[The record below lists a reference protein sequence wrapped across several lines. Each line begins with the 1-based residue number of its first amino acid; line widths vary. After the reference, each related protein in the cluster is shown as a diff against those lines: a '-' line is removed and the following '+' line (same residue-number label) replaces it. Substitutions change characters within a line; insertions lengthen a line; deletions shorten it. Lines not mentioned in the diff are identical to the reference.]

1 MKVVLMDRGC
11 WSFII
16 EEDKPC
22 PEQALRK
29 KNLNGKEAWNILK
42 TNFEPTSKARL
53 ALLIDEFFEL
63 KFNPVEETIEIF
75 CKRVEEKKT
84 QVKEAGF
91 EIPELLIALQLIR
104 ILPAEYDHLVQ
115 TLYRLKDEEFNHRE
129 VEKQLVNEA
138 GRIQLKQK
146 DLNLDYTENAYT
158 VGSFRLQETRKKS
171 FERSGAVLDP
181 SRNPGQYRKIS
192 YPKGMGLFCDFCS
205 RKGHDASKCY
215 KKRNKE
221 KKQAFASETSFCG
234 TNQAFGVSTDWDQFL
249 IDTAATSHFCYERDW
264 FKNFK
269 ELTTTKALLAATKST
284 CEVKGIGDIDFIV
297 KDIKGNVKIILKDVF
312 YTPNMRRNLISG
324 ARMDIAGL
332 KIIWSNNV
340 MRICHSNNE
349 YFFSAFRQDMLYIV
363 SGYPLLDSVMYTSVD
378 LNLIHKRLCHVD
390 IPLIKDMCKNKSVK
404 GLEKVNIK
412 IGNESCIACNV
423 EKSIDVFTLKS
434 KSEVFS
440 FFKEYLSRVQREL
453 GRKLKSVRT
462 DNGMEF
468 YHKDFETFL
477 RDLGI
482 KIERTSF
489 YTPELNGIAERFNRS
504 SMEAV
509 RTMLQDSG
517 LQPKFWAEA
526 LHAYVHTK
534 NRCSHKLTEGKTPME
549 IWSGH
554 KPSIRHCRTFGSLTY
569 VYVPAVNRNKL
580 QPKDK
585 IGILVGYAVNRRGYR
600 VWLPKERK
608 VVESIHVKI
617 DETKNGVK
625 TLFCKVKHYDY
636 AIYQL
641 DQNLNND
648 SDCRA
653 QDEKSSSPKTPS

>member
-1 MKVVLMDRGC
+1 MPAESSPFAFPKLDGSNYTSWKEDMKVVLMDRGC

-22 PEQALRK
+22 PEEATEKEKFEYDWRK
-29 KNLNGKEAWNILK
+29 QRCYTTIHQGIERKFL
-42 TNFEPTSKARL
+42 P
-53 ALLIDEFFEL
+53 LIRHTTDE
-63 KFNPVEETIEIF
+63 EETIGIF
-75 CKRVEEKKT
+75 CKRVDEKKT
-84 QVKEAGF
+84 EVKEAGF

-104 ILPAEYDHLVQ
+104 RLPAEYDHLIQ
-115 TLYRLKDEEFNHRE
+115 TLYRLKDKEFNHRE
-129 VEKQLVNEA
+129 IEKQLVNEA

-181 SRNPGQYRKIS
+181 SGNPGQYRKIR
-192 YPKGMGLFCDFCS
+192 YPKGMGPFCDFCS
-205 RKGHDASKCY
+205 RKGQDASKCY

-221 KKQAFASETSFCG
+221 NKQAFASETSFCG

-269 ELTTTKALLAATKST
+269 ELTTTKALLADKKPT
-284 CEVKGIGDIDFIV
+284 CEVKGIGDVDFIV
-297 KDIKGNVKIILKDVF
+297 KDIKGNVKITLKDVF

-349 YFFSAFRQDMLYIV
+349 YFLSAFRQDMLYIV
-363 SGYPLLDSVMYTSVD
+363 SGYPLLDSIMYTSED
-378 LNLIHKRLCHVD
+378 LNLTHKRLCHVN
-390 IPLIKDMCKNKSVK
+390 IPIIKDMCKNKSVK

-412 IGNESCIACNV
+412 IDNESCIACNV
-423 EKSIDVFTLKS
+423 GKATRTSLKKNYVYKRVTKSVLDMDLWGPAPVNSLGGSKYFLSIIDDFSRNIDVFTLKS

-440 FFKEYLSRVQREL
+440 IFKEYLSRVQRKL

-462 DNGMEF
+462 NNGMEF
-468 YHKDFETFL
+468 CHKDFETFL

-482 KIERTSF
+482 RIERTSF
-489 YTPELNGIAERFNRS
+489 YTPELNGIAERFNKS
-504 SMEAV
+504 SMEVV

-517 LQPKFWAEA
+517 LQSRFWAEA

-554 KPSIRHCRTFGSLTY
+554 KPSIRHRRTFGSLAY
-569 VYVPAVNRNKL
+569 VYVPIVNRNKL
-580 QPKDK
+580 QPKAK
-585 IGILVGYAVNRRGYR
+585 IGRLRC
-600 VWLPKERK
+600 E
-608 VVESIHVKI
+608 
-617 DETKNGVK
+617 
-625 TLFCKVKHYDY
+625 
-636 AIYQL
+636 
-641 DQNLNND
+641 
-648 SDCRA
+648 
-653 QDEKSSSPKTPS
+653 

>member
-1 MKVVLMDRGC
+1 
-11 WSFII
+11 
-16 EEDKPC
+16 
-22 PEQALRK
+22 
-29 KNLNGKEAWNILK
+29 
-42 TNFEPTSKARL
+42 
-53 ALLIDEFFEL
+53 
-63 KFNPVEETIEIF
+63 
-75 CKRVEEKKT
+75 
-84 QVKEAGF
+84 
-91 EIPELLIALQLIR
+91 
-104 ILPAEYDHLVQ
+104 
-115 TLYRLKDEEFNHRE
+115 
-129 VEKQLVNEA
+129 
-138 GRIQLKQK
+138 
-146 DLNLDYTENAYT
+146 
-158 VGSFRLQETRKKS
+158 
-171 FERSGAVLDP
+171 
-181 SRNPGQYRKIS
+181 
-192 YPKGMGLFCDFCS
+192 MGPFCDFCS

-269 ELTTTKALLAATKST
+269 ELTTTKALLADKKST

-297 KDIKGNVKIILKDVF
+297 KDIK
-312 YTPNMRRNLISG
+312 
-324 ARMDIAGL
+324 
-332 KIIWSNNV
+332 
-340 MRICHSNNE
+340 
-349 YFFSAFRQDMLYIV
+349 
-363 SGYPLLDSVMYTSVD
+363 DSVMYTSVD

-390 IPLIKDMCKNKSVK
+390 IPIIKDMCKNKSVK

-412 IGNESCIACNV
+412 INNESCIACNV
-423 EKSIDVFTLKS
+423 GKATRTSLKKNYACKRVTKSVLDKVHMDLWGPAPVNSLWGSKYFLSIIDDFSRKIDVFTLKS

-440 FFKEYLSRVQREL
+440 IFKGYLSRVQREL
-453 GRKLKSVRT
+453 GRKLKSLRT

-468 YHKDFETFL
+468 CHKDFETFL

-482 KIERTSF
+482 RIERTSF
-489 YTPELNGIAERFNRS
+489 YTPKLNGIAERFNRS

-517 LQPKFWAEA
+517 LQPRFWAEA

-534 NRCSHKLTEGKTPME
+534 NRCSHKLTEGKTPIE

-554 KPSIRHCRTFGSLTY
+554 KPSIRHCRTFGSLAY
-569 VYVPAVNRNKL
+569 VYVPIVNRNKL

-585 IGILVGYAVNRRGYR
+585 IVILVGYAVNRRGYR

-625 TLFCKVKHYDY
+625 TLFGKVKHYDY

-653 QDEKSSSPKTPS
+653 QDEKSSSPKTPSSLDIST